1 MSGSGLHKYLGSRSP
16 LPLDDPHGLDLNSKA
31 RSDLVTSEIL
41 FGVGGAA
48 IAGAAVM
55 WFVGAPHA
63 TRERVSVIPNVTASH
78 AGLAVIGQF

>member
-1 MSGSGLHKYLGSRSP
+1 ML
-16 LPLDDPHGLDLNSKA
+16 
-31 RSDLVTSEIL
+31 TSEIL

-63 TRERVSVIPNVTASH
+63 TSERVSLVPNLTASH